1 MYGCT
6 GSAFVRHC
14 TLPFL
19 SKRCKKCSGREN
31 VVYHVVDGQ
40 KRESRIKKE
49 TLQELFSDKRRLAV
63 VCVLICCVIVAVI
76 GGVFLLALQEQNRE
90 SASIQEKEQLRSSV
104 SSMRDWTVEEGTRQV
119 DYLDGVTWDDS
130 VVEQVTFDDGEVDL
144 SQTGTCELID
154 LITGVDGTEESCSY
168 HVSVISREEAKEKAE
183 EGSEVVTKDKG
194 IVNRKEVPSSATSGN
209 GTSDASRQD
218 PQESSDAPQTSGG
231 SSSGGGS
238 SDSGSSGGSSDTN
251 QPDEEDRPH
260 VHTWVN
266 ASPEDS
272 GFMDYAAE
280 CRKHGQNGGEPMFFR
295 SINDFRLHQ
304 AADDCQS
311 SWGTGFNGIVRR
323 AANRSSPVMC
333 MISVRSQS
341 RFRWRRSSVNAACPL
356 PAGRAIRRW
365 SPGRPM
371 CTTTRAMAIRKRNM
385 IHTRSNR
392 TASPAMRRRRPAAA
406 AGVRW
411 IRGRCTERS
420 AAFVKTGVPC
430 KKEMCGIS
438 FSVQRI

>member
-1 MYGCT
+1 M
-6 GSAFVRHC
+6 
-14 TLPFL
+14 
-19 SKRCKKCSGREN
+19 
-31 VVYHVVDGQ
+31 VYHVVDGQ
-40 KRESRIKKE
+40 KRESRIKK

-104 SSMRDWTVEEGTRQV
+104 SGMREWTVEEGTRQV
-119 DYLDGVTWDDS
+119 DYLDEVTWDDS

-144 SQTGTCELID
+144 SQTGTYELIY
-154 LITGVDGTEESCSY
+154 LITGVDGIEESCSY
-168 HVSVISREEAKEKAE
+168 RVSVISREEAKEKAE

-209 GTSDASRQD
+209 DTSDASRQD
-218 PQESSDAPQTSGG
+218 SQESSDAPQTSGG

-266 ASPEDS
+266 VSPADS

-280 CRKHGQNGGEPMFFR
+280 CRKYGQNGGEPMFFR

-304 AADDCQS
+304 AADDCHS
-311 SWGTGFNGIVRR
+311 SWGTGFNGLAYKYCSTCGEQVITGHVHDFGTVAKQVPVETIVCECGMSFTGGQGYT
-323 AANRSSPVMC
+323 ALESWQTHVYYYTGNGYPKEEHDTYQVKQN
-333 MISVRSQS
+333 SVIRYEATKTCSC
-341 RFRWRRSSVNAACPL
+341 RWRPVDP
-356 PAGRAIRRW
+356 
-365 SPGRPM
+365 RP
-371 CTTTRAMAIRKRNM
+371 
-385 IHTRSNR
+385 
-392 TASPAMRRRRPAAA
+392 
-406 AGVRW
+406 VY
-411 IRGRCTERS
+411 
-420 AAFVKTGVPC
+420 
-430 KKEMCGIS
+430 
-438 FSVQRI
+438 